1 MSGSQGHP
9 QHTPVGAA
17 RTWPALQSAASR
29 DSQLMSL
36 SSWLEMGSRYY
47 SKITNRMSRL

>member
-1 MSGSQGHP
+1 MSGSRAIP
-9 QHTPVGAA
+9 STPPLEPPHVAG
-17 RTWPALQSAASR
+17 PMVHCQR